1 VTANHVFYIP
11 AMLLVGFFLGMM
23 FGKKQAHAEAAEHER
38 EERER
43 ETRRARRNSEAGS

>member
-1 VTANHVFYIP
+1 MTANHVFYIP

-38 EERER
+38 EERDR
-43 ETRRARRNSEAGS
+43 EARRAKRSGDAGN